1 MDSSFYII
9 GPVIG
14 FIGMMSGGYWGV
26 GCGWIVVPTMLIL
39 GCDPIQAVGI
49 GLLQMVPS
57 TILTVSKQASQ
68 IGWTKGAPGFSLALP
83 IGAGAAVTSL
93 FGKTINA
100 QLIAVIGDARW
111 LQWMLIV
118 IIAVIICQT
127 LGSRTACYNDE
138 MPLITAAESRIAFVM
153 GLVTGIVSSMLGVGG
168 GLLIRPL
175 LTSGFKVPEYYTSR
189 IVRLLVLVTT
199 VTGGATYLIARGGFD
214 WHVFAISMLVALGG
228 VFGFP
233 LGAKLHTIVYDSG
246 YAQHIHKS
254 FAVVAIAVLAN
265 TLLNMYGHA
274 ELSRYLM
281 LTIAAGLVLYL
292 TGFTLY
298 AKKNPRTWGRL

>member
-153 GLVTGIVSSMLGVGG
+153 GLVTGIVSSMARRWRRTADPSAPDFGVQG
-168 GLLIRPL
+168 
-175 LTSGFKVPEYYTSR
+175 SG
-189 IVRLLVLVTT
+189 I
-199 VTGGATYLIARGGFD
+199 
-214 WHVFAISMLVALGG
+214 
-228 VFGFP
+228 
-233 LGAKLHTIVYDSG
+233 LHEPDR
-246 YAQHIHKS
+246 A
-254 FAVVAIAVLAN
+254 
-265 TLLNMYGHA
+265 
-274 ELSRYLM
+274 
-281 LTIAAGLVLYL
+281 AAGSCHNSY
-292 TGFTLY
+292 
-298 AKKNPRTWGRL
+298 GRRDIPDCARRL

>member
-138 MPLITAAESRIAFVM
+138 MRTADPSAPDF
-153 GLVTGIVSSMLGVGG
+153 GIQG
-168 GLLIRPL
+168 
-175 LTSGFKVPEYYTSR
+175 SG
-189 IVRLLVLVTT
+189 I
-199 VTGGATYLIARGGFD
+199 
-214 WHVFAISMLVALGG
+214 
-228 VFGFP
+228 
-233 LGAKLHTIVYDSG
+233 LHEPDR
-246 YAQHIHKS
+246 A
-254 FAVVAIAVLAN
+254 
-265 TLLNMYGHA
+265 
-274 ELSRYLM
+274 
-281 LTIAAGLVLYL
+281 AAGSCHNSY
-292 TGFTLY
+292 
-298 AKKNPRTWGRL
+298 GRRDIPDCARRL